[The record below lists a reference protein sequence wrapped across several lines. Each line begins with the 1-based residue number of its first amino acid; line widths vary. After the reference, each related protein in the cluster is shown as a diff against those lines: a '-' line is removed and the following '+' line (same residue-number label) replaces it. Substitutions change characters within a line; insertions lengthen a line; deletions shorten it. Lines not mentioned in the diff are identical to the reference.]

1 MERDFARRFT
11 DERYLTK
18 EQIMEELK
26 TSSVDNIFDKVL
38 SYRKLYSI
46 NLELKSAE
54 NRFFSYTLNPS
65 LMKKI
70 VLLERRLTSMM
81 ISFSSLKRED
91 QQELVASQLLLI
103 GRKYASIN
111 SLTISDEQI
120 NDLIYK
126 TTLEIPQEFK
136 SLRNYLNLIK
146 SFIFSSSNTVNF
158 SFLKEIYSQFIRR
171 DIYDDELLRQI
182 ELVDLNEHSIEG
194 KHYDAAPLEK
204 LNEMI
209 QDLLLYLNNDDEF
222 PLLKAI
228 VLYFYFSYIVPFDY
242 FNEEITLFLFK
253 YLLGDKDYKII
264 VFLLTLEDDMFSY
277 KTNPKLQKA
286 FIDSELSLDL
296 TYFINEIISI
306 VENSLEKFFI
316 EKADLSFEISKKTTS
331 VNNNES
337 YTKELPFERNVSL
350 PTIPQGLDEKEIS
363 LVASSLC
370 EMYPTLKPLQ
380 AQFYASHCTIGK
392 YYTIAQYKK
401 EMNVAYETARTSM
414 DNLADLGLYK
424 KEAQK
429 NKFIYTPVIRE
440 KEETK

>member
-11 DERYLTK
+11 DESYLTK

-26 TSSVDNIFDKVL
+26 TSSIDNIFEKVL

-228 VLYFYFSYIVPFDY
+228 VLYFYFSYIVPFDLKN
-242 FNEEITLFLFK
+242 F
-253 YLLGDKDYKII
+253 II
-264 VFLLTLEDDMFSY
+264 
-277 KTNPKLQKA
+277 
-286 FIDSELSLDL
+286 DL